1 MEREIATRVHA
12 LPDKKVME
20 KNAEQAKERVREL
33 MNLFEEARRAAA
45 TASSELVD
53 TIIEIYQI
61 KTTEQELVQV
71 VRSHTTLRLQL
82 SELTD

>member
-45 TASSELVD
+45 TASSD

-61 KTTEQELVQV
+61 KTTEQELEQV